1 MRTRQ
6 TVSMCLLLIAVLLS
20 AGAFAQGLPE
30 KEMEIQGTVLN
41 AGKEPVQ
48 VLVVLNDPPA
58 AVVYADVKSKQGSSE
73 ALALSQAKSQV
84 ERLRKAQEPM
94 AALIEGAPFYGK
106 EIYRVQKALNGIS
119 IMVAPGQIE
128 ALKKLPGVKA
138 VHIVEPEYPSLST
151 SVPFIGAQHVWNGLP
166 GGIGP
171 FKGDTI
177 RIGIIDSGIDYNH
190 ADFGGTGLLADYQA
204 NDRVNPNAFYPNAKV
219 VGGWD
224 FAGDAYTGGNVP
236 VPDANPTDCLG
247 HGSHVAGIAAGYG
260 VNADGTTYTGPYDD
274 TTNFSSFRIGPGVAP
289 RAQLYSL
296 RVFGCGGST
305 GLTVLGIEWAMDPN
319 GDNDMSDHL
328 DVINMSLGSQF
339 GSPAST
345 TAMASDNAALV
356 GVIVVASAGNSGD
369 TYFITGSPG
378 VSGRTIST
386 ASCIDNG
393 VLAEAQVVQGA
404 NTYIAIPGSFPVP
417 PSGQTA
423 GIQYTTPVNGCA
435 ALTGFVPGRIAL
447 IDRGTCTFVAKAQA
461 AQAAGAIAVIIAN
474 NTSGYLTMAGDPSV
488 TIPVV
493 LVSQADGLILKGL
506 ATGTPVTI
514 NPVWGGDMLSSFSS
528 RGPSRGSMT
537 RLKPDIAAP
546 GDQIISVET
555 GMTCT
560 SAGAGCIFPNATG
573 YNPGNLPGNLSGT
586 SMAAPHMAGAMALLK
601 QQHPGWT
608 VEELKAAAMN
618 GALHNV
624 TTTPSAGSLTYG
636 AGRVGAGRVDPV
648 VSAKN
653 GCVAFNDEPGGL
665 VSVSFDASVTA
676 PTTQTKNVRVM
687 NNGTEYANYDISLV
701 TTLDAPGITFTEP
714 YVSMGLGTNASVLI
728 PVTMTA
734 NPAQMKHA
742 REATVSNAQTGPS
755 PLANSYYRH
764 WLTEESAYLVLSQG
778 GQPKIRVPI
787 YMTARPASVMQGPA
801 SIVTGGA
808 PTGSTTLALTGTGV
822 CTGTPGVGTCAGTF
836 PNDEVSLVTPF
847 ELQVVHPR
855 DPSIP
860 DYLDIQYAGV
870 AYNTANNIVMF
881 GVSTWGPWATP
892 TDVSFSIDIDNNLDG
907 VWDRTLF
914 NSNPG
919 TMAGYLFGT
928 SGAYAQDSFLC
939 AYFNIATSGVGT
951 TQYLNAVSANTAD
964 TALFKNSVMFL
975 TASPASLGM
984 AGTSFRYRIIVR
996 QGTSPVFG
1004 PAVETISGPFFWD
1017 RAAQGLNFGGTYL
1030 GNDLNGATI
1039 PVTWNTANL
1048 ATNGSLGAL
1057 LLHHHNA
1064 PGNAA
1069 QVIPLQGTASADLA
1083 ISKTALPATPT
1094 FGQNVVFTLTVTNNG
1109 GSAASGVTAS
1119 DPLPAELTFVSDDG
1133 AGAYNSAT
1141 GQWIIGA
1148 LGSGTSAT
1156 LHITCTVSGQGT
1168 IVNTAKVMATS
1179 PLDPVPANNTAT
1191 AQFSVGRSA
1200 DLGVTKTGDATV
1212 YSGGN
1217 ITYTINMTNAGPDDA
1232 LHPRIQDNVPANTT
1246 FVSATASAGAVLSMP
1261 GVGGTGTV
1269 TATWPVNALP
1279 AGETFSLTLVVNV
1292 PTNVHNGTLIS
1303 NTATVASLIP
1313 DGNAANNTATCVTTV
1328 VCPTF
1333 SILPAVLPPSV
1344 TGLPYSQQ
1352 LTTVGTAGACTFAV
1366 TAGTLPP
1373 GITVSVAGL
1382 VSGTPTSTLN
1392 YNFTVTATDAAGC
1405 TSTQAYTFA
1414 SANLFFL
1421 DDAGRTRLCVNARTG
1436 AYIYQ
1441 ILLGPH
1447 AGETYTG
1454 TANIVNG
1461 GTKIYSKPGA
1471 ADYLNFTYDPIR
1483 KRAAGYFQ
1491 SPVGGYSTLAD
1502 YNTANNAGGCT

>member
-1 MRTRQ
+1 MK
-6 TVSMCLLLIAVLLS
+6 AVL
-20 AGAFAQGLPE
+20 
-30 KEMEIQGTVLN
+30 V
-41 AGKEPVQ
+41 
-48 VLVVLNDPPA
+48 
-58 AVVYADVKSKQGSSE
+58 
-73 ALALSQAKSQV
+73 
-84 ERLRKAQEPM
+84 
-94 AALIEGAPFYGK
+94 
-106 EIYRVQKALNGIS
+106 
-119 IMVAPGQIE
+119 
-128 ALKKLPGVKA
+128 
-138 VHIVEPEYPSLST
+138 VEPEYLGLST

-171 FKGDTI
+171 YKGDNI
-177 RIGIIDSGIDYNH
+177 RIGIIDSGIDYHH

-204 NDRVNPNAFYPNAKV
+204 NDRVSPNAFYPNAKV
-219 VGGWD
+219 VGGID

-236 VPDANPTDCLG
+236 LPDPNPTDCVG

-260 VNADGTTYTGPYDD
+260 VNADGTTYTGAYDD

-289 RAQLYSL
+289 KAQLYSL

-339 GSPAST
+339 GSPANT

-369 TYFITGSPG
+369 TYFITGAPG

-386 ASCIDNG
+386 ASCMDSGI
-393 VLAEAQVVQGA
+393 LAEAQVVQGA
-404 NTYIAIPGSFPVP
+404 NTYVATPAAFGGVLTAPLTGTIENANPVQAC
-417 PSGQTA
+417 S
-423 GIQYTTPVNGCA
+423 
-435 ALTGFVPGRIAL
+435 ALTGSRPAVSRSSTGAL
-447 IDRGTCTFVAKAQA
+447 A
-461 AQAAGAIAVIIAN
+461 
-474 NTSGYLTMAGDPSV
+474 PS
-488 TIPVV
+488 
-493 LVSQADGLILKGL
+493 
-506 ATGTPVTI
+506 
-514 NPVWGGDMLSSFSS
+514 SS
-528 RGPSRGSMT
+528 RSRRPRTRAPSRSSWRTTPPELSYGRHRSHHHHPVGHGLQVRRGSPQGPRGGHPSDHQP
-537 RLKPDIAAP
+537 RLRRGHAQLLLVAGSEPWLHDPAEARHHGARRPDHF
-546 GDQIISVET
+546 GRDGHDVH
-555 GMTCT
+555 

-586 SMAAPHMAGAMALLK
+586 SMAAPHMAGEMALLK

-618 GALHNV
+618 GALHTV

-648 VSAKN
+648 ISAKN

-687 NNGTEYANYDISLV
+687 NNGTEYATYDISLV

-714 YVSMGLGTNASVLI
+714 YVSMGLGTNASILI

-734 NPAQMKHA
+734 NPAQMKHT
-742 REATVSNAQTGPS
+742 REATVSNAQTGPA

-964 TALFKNSVMFL
+964 TALFKNNVMFL

-996 QGTSPVFG
+996 QGTSPLLG
-1004 PAVETISGPFFWD
+1004 SAVETISGPFFWD

-1064 PGNAA
+1064 PGNTA

-1083 ISKTALPATPT
+1083 LTKTALPASPT

-1119 DPLPAELTFVSDDG
+1119 DPLPAGLTFVSDDG

-1141 GQWIIGA
+1141 GQWTIGA
-1148 LGSGTSAT
+1148 LASGAAAT

-1168 IVNTAKVMATS
+1168 IVNTAKVFATS

-1212 YSGGN
+1212 YSGGS
-1217 ITYTINMTNAGPDDA
+1217 ITYTITMTNAGPDDA
-1232 LHPRIQDNVPANTT
+1232 LHPWIQDDVPANTT
-1246 FVSATASAGAVLSMP
+1246 FVSAAASAGAVLSMP

-1269 TATWPVNALP
+1269 VARWPANALP
-1279 AGETFSLTLVVNV
+1279 AGGTFSLTLVVNV
-1292 PTNVHNGTLIS
+1292 PANVHNGTPIT
-1303 NTATVASLIP
+1303 NTATVASLVP
-1313 DGNAANNTATCVTTV
+1313 DGNAANNTATFVTNV
-1328 VCPTF
+1328 LCPTF
-1333 SILPAVLPPSV
+1333 FILPAVLPPSV

-1352 LTTVGTAGACTFAV
+1352 LTTPGTASACTFAV

-1373 GITVSVAGL
+1373 GITVSAAGL
-1382 VSGTPTSTLN
+1382 VSGIPTSTLN

-1405 TSTQAYTFA
+1405 TSAQAYTFA

-1421 DDAGRTRLCVNARTG
+1421 DDAGRARLCVNARTG

-1491 SPVGGYSTLAD
+1491 SPVGGYSTLTD